1 MGGEVAG
8 GMINVL
14 GSAAQDTATLLG
26 DTAAETEKV
35 LQTKKGE
42 KNSVYDDLI

>member
-14 GSAAQDTATLLG
+14 GSAAQGLGDTGMATATMLG

-35 LQTKKGE
+35 
-42 KNSVYDDLI
+42 